1 MATREIKI
9 EVPNGYEAITL
20 RKYLELQD
28 DLKAYGEEPEAQTA
42 AMFYHLCGLTP
53 ELLAA
58 IDIQTFNKI
67 KDKLF
72 SFVGKSDYELVKF
85 ITIDGVE
92 YGFEP
97 NISKMPYGAYIDISK
112 YQTMTIDDN
121 WASIM
126 SILYRPVLDKKGDM
140 YHIAPYTGEIDK
152 KKFLDVGMHVH
163 FGALFFFVNLS
174 MDLMNAILKS
184 LKVEELPPNIKL
196 ILERSGE
203 VMQRLLKLQT
213 TTSLNLKQ

>member
-1 MATREIKI
+1 MVKEINLS
-9 EVPNGYEAITL
+9 VPTDWNDITL
-20 RKYLELQD
+20 RRYLRLQKELASYGD
-28 DLKAYGEEPEAQTA
+28 DEEATVA
-42 AMFYHLCGLTP
+42 VMMSNLCGLP
-53 ELLAA
+53 AEYLHSIG
-58 IDIQTFNKI
+58 ID
-67 KDKLF
+67 
-72 SFVGKSDYELVKF
+72 DYNLIRETLTKFISNTEHDLVKF

>member
-53 ELLAA
+53 ELLGA
-58 IDIQTFNKI
+58 IDVHTFNQI

-72 SFVGKSDYELVKF
+72 SFVGKNDYQLVKF
-85 ITIDGVE
+85 ITISGVE

-97 NISKMPYGAYIDISK
+97 NLSEMAYGAYVDISK
-112 YQTMTIDDN
+112 YESLTIDEN
-121 WASIM
+121 WHKIM
-126 SILYRPVLDKKGDM
+126 AILYRPVTKKVGKL
-140 YHIAPYTGEIDK
+140 YSIKPYTGDEPTEHW
-152 KKFLDVGMHVH
+152 LDTTMDIH
-163 FGALFFFVNLS
+163 FGCLFFFINLS
-174 MDLMNAILKS
+174 PLLLSATLNCLVEKEDIPHNIKQTLLKS
-184 LKVEELPPNIKL
+184 GEAIQQYTNLLEEI
-196 ILERSGE
+196 S
-203 VMQRLLKLQT
+203 
-213 TTSLNLKQ
+213 